1 MMLDNLLRKEKLE
14 FCKESGSVLIDDREE
29 TIRDWKEAG
38 GIGILH
44 ISPKDTLDQ
53 MRALDLL

>member
-1 MMLDNLLRKEKLE
+1 MWIQAQYVK
-14 FCKESGSVLIDDREE
+14 FCKGPDSVLIDDRAK

-44 ISPKDTLDQ
+44 TSPKDTPDR